1 VTEDDM
7 LAARFEENRPRLRA
21 VAYRMLGSA
30 TEADDAVQEAWLR
43 LHRTDTGTVDNLAA
57 WLTTVVGRVCLDM
70 LRSRTSR
77 REEPLEAAAEPP
89 ASTTATA
96 TAPGTDP
103 EDEAVLAD
111 SVGMALLVVL
121 GTLAPVERLAFV
133 LHDLFAVSY
142 DEIAPIVGRSPAAT
156 RQLASRAR
164 RRIRS
169 GPTPV
174 PADDD
179 RTLAGAGSASVADGA
194 RRQVVDAFLAAARGG
209 DLTELLTL
217 LDPDVVL
224 RGDAEAERLGGAPEL
239 RGRERVARFLSG
251 RARGATLA
259 LIDGVVGAAAFAGG
273 QARIALRF
281 TITDGRITRI
291 DAIAATAALRD
302 LDVVPLGQ

>member
-1 VTEDDM
+1 MTEDDI

-30 TEADDAVQEAWLR
+30 AEADDAVQEAWLR
-43 LHRTDTGTVDNLAA
+43 LHRTGTGAVDNLAA

-77 REEPLEAAAEPP
+77 REEPLDVAAEPP
-89 ASTTATA
+89 
-96 TAPGTDP
+96 APGTDP

-111 SVGMALLVVL
+111 SVGVALLVVL

-164 RRIRS
+164 RRIQAG
-169 GPTPV
+169 GPAGGDTP
-174 PADDD
+174 A
-179 RTLAGAGSASVADGA
+179 ADGA
-194 RRQVVDAFLAAARGG
+194 RRQLVEAFLAAARGG
-209 DLTELLTL
+209 DFTELLTL

-224 RGDAEAERLGGAPEL
+224 RGDAEAERLGGAPAL
-239 RGRERVARFLSG
+239 RGQESVARFLAG

-259 LIDGVVGAAAFAGG
+259 LIDGVVGAAAFADG
-273 QARIALRF
+273 QPRVALRF
-281 TITDGRITRI
+281 TIDGDRIT
-291 DAIAATAALRD
+291 AIEAVAGADALRE
-302 LDVVPLGQ
+302 LDIVPLRG